1 MSESMHLYI
10 HLDDLEED
18 SSVAGSGKSDSK
30 KNYWDKTA
38 DSAKSAA
45 RKVVSYA
52 TLKSTADQLISGSIN
67 QVSLS
72 TGAEEYEQRLS
83 AKYSIGQ
90 RVWQTGE
97 MIAIGAMTGGL
108 PGAIAGLALSGLS
121 FGINYSIGVSR
132 LQKEESLE
140 DISIGMKNIR
150 AGTAGRRS
158 RDQ

>member
-72 TGAEEYEQRLS
+72 TGAEEYEH
-83 AKYSIGQ
+83 SIGQ